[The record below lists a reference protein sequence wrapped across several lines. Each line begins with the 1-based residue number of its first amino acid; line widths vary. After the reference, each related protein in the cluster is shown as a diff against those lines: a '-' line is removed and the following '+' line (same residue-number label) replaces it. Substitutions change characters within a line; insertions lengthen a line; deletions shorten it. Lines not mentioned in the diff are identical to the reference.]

1 MCISC
6 NLSSGLH
13 RLTYIVGEAWCV
25 LTSCKV
31 HGKNCPPDAE
41 QVPVASA
48 APSLVQGD
56 LHLIGWLAHASILE
70 EEICSALDVVEAL
83 QQKAEREGSLPVG
96 EWLRDLRCV
105 IVMAHFCLLHRP
117 NRDSCFFSLF
127 KSWNL
132 ANVPFCAWKNGAAK
146 LQSKIV
152 HCQTNWASAG
162 RKQHYFSN
170 LISVVFF
177 NGDFRVVSAGCAWI
191 LPLERFM
198 FESCTLRNLPLRGL
212 PWELYL
218 ERLLQTV

>member
-1 MCISC
+1 M
-6 NLSSGLH
+6 
-13 RLTYIVGEAWCV
+13 TYIVGEAWCV

-83 QQKAEREGSLPVG
+83 QQKAEREGNLPVG

-117 NRDSCFFSLF
+117 NRDSCFFSFQIL
-127 KSWNL
+127 KPGQRAILRMEKW
-132 ANVPFCAWKNGAAK
+132 
-146 LQSKIV
+146 
-152 HCQTNWASAG
+152 G
-162 RKQHYFSN
+162 REIAEQDSPLSN
-170 LISVVFF
+170 
-177 NGDFRVVSAGCAWI
+177 
-191 LPLERFM
+191 
-198 FESCTLRNLPLRGL
+198 
-212 PWELYL
+212 
-218 ERLLQTV
+218 